1 MKEQN
6 VYTALLEAQKNI
18 GAATKG
24 AENPFF
30 KSNYA
35 DLSTVMEVVKKPLN
49 DAGLSVT
56 QQLEIKTNSANGAP
70 YNTLVT
76 AIRDDKGC
84 SISSEVLVPEV
95 KDIQKLGAAITYL
108 KRYAL
113 QALLFVPTED
123 DDGNSVTGKTTTKSK
138 TVKKVTTQQFP
149 F

>member
-1 MKEQN
+1 MKAIN
-6 VYTALLEAQKNI
+6 NALLEAQKNI

-35 DLSTVMEVVKKPLN
+35 DLATVMEVVKEPLN
-49 DAGLSVT
+49 NAGLAVT
-56 QQLEIKTNSANGAP
+56 QAVQFTYEGENFIDILTTTLHHVSGEKITSSARIP
-70 YNTLVT
+70 PT
-76 AIRDDKGC
+76 
-84 SISSEVLVPEV
+84 
-95 KDIQKLGAAITYL
+95 KDIQKFGAAISYM

-123 DDGNSVTGKTTTKSK
+123 LDGEENMSRGKKK
-138 TVKKVTTQQFP
+138 IIKKVMPLEEVP